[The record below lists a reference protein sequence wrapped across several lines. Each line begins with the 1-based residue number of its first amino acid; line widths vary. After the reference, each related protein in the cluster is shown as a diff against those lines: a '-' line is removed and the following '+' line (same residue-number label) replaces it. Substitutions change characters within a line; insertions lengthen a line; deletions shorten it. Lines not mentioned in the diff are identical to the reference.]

1 MPKRWQPWEHGR
13 YRCHSLEILSFYL
26 TLMRNLGQQWELG
39 TTSCA
44 APPSLPWSHW
54 GIGQLI
60 LIPLL
65 ICKVLWLMSDRGWK
79 SLSWRAGLSLHLVP
93 LTWMPSRWAWVNQC
107 LLSRGPQVL
116 SLLVLLSPERWVSF
130 LTAISWWV
138 SYFFLTWSEIW
149 WFLKDLPWCMSIFSC
164 HLFCASKASSL
175 SCSYLYFEGGG

>member
-1 MPKRWQPWEHGR
+1 
-13 YRCHSLEILSFYL
+13 
-26 TLMRNLGQQWELG
+26 MRNLGQQWELG

-138 SYFFLTWSEIW
+138 LFLSDLVRNLMIFERSAMMYEYILLSSILCFQGQFSLLFLPLFWGGRINGLLAHVWMWLMIWSC
-149 WFLKDLPWCMSIFSC
+149 FL
-164 HLFCASKASSL
+164 
-175 SCSYLYFEGGG
+175 